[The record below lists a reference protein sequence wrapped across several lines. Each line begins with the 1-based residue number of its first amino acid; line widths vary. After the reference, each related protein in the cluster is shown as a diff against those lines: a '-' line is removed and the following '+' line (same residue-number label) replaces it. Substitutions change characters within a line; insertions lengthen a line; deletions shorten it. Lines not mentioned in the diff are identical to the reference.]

1 MDARLAG
8 VRMTASCF
16 PANLGIPEIHAPN
29 GGSTPGRR
37 PVFGQTV
44 LENGIRVV
52 TETMEGVRSVAVGVI
67 VDCGPKD
74 ETPEEVGLAHL
85 CEHLL
90 FQGTSGRDANEIARQ
105 IDGFG
110 HAGGYTTHDY
120 TCYYSVTLDDYQ
132 YHALDLLGDVLL
144 NSTFPIQY
152 LQHEKQAILSEIERR
167 GDVPELYIHDVA
179 MRQAWRGTTLGR
191 TIAGAAEAVT
201 RHTRE
206 DAIYF
211 LQRHY
216 TPDKI
221 VIAAAGHL
229 DHEDFVAQARDA
241 FWRLMGHRDTS
252 APELPAFH
260 SGVTVEQMDTTQAY
274 FCLLIPAPPYV
285 HPDRY
290 VAHVLNRILGGGIS
304 SRLSRE
310 LRGQTGLV
318 YDIQSEYR
326 AYQNAGMI
334 TVEGS
339 SSAASL
345 PRVVRIV
352 LGTIAGLV
360 SGRSPVETEEL
371 WRSKTQIRVQ
381 HLTSSEDTYTR
392 MCRLA
397 TQELYLGRCQDAGE
411 VLARIE
417 AVDLNEI
424 TRFIQSYLADFLQAH
439 LVVGGRLPEE
449 SDIRA
454 QLTDS
459 IHEFTRDQ
467 GPQRHDRERSN

>member
-1 MDARLAG
+1 MRARGCLPDSLG
-8 VRMTASCF
+8 VPQIYRPYRDSTSR
-16 PANLGIPEIHAPN
+16 HAPLIN
-29 GGSTPGRR
+29 
-37 PVFGQTV
+37 QTV

-52 TETMEGVRSVAVGVI
+52 TDAMDGVRSVAVGVI
-67 VDCGPKD
+67 VDCGPKN
-74 ETPEEVGLAHL
+74 ETLEEAGLAHL

-90 FQGTSGRDANEIARQ
+90 FRGTSGRDANEIARQ

-120 TCYYSVTLDDYQ
+120 TCYSAVTLDDYQ
-132 YHALDLLGDVLL
+132 YHALDLLGDILL
-144 NSTFPIQY
+144 NSTFPTQC

-167 GDVPELYIHDVA
+167 GDIPELYVYDLA
-179 MRQAWRGTTLGR
+179 MRHAWRDTTLGR
-191 TIAGAAEAVT
+191 AIAGTAEAVT

-206 DAIYF
+206 NAIYF

-229 DHEDFVAQARDA
+229 DHEDFVAQTRDA
-241 FWRLMGHRDTS
+241 FWRLLGQSDPST
-252 APELPAFH
+252 AEQPTFH
-260 SGVTVEQMDTTQAY
+260 SGVTVKHIDTTQAY
-274 FCLLIPAPPYV
+274 FCLLIPAPRYD

-310 LRGQTGLV
+310 LRGEKGLV
-318 YDIQSEYR
+318 YGIQSEYR
-326 AYQNAGMI
+326 AYHNAGMI

-339 SSAASL
+339 SSAACL
-345 PRVVRIV
+345 PEVVPIV
-352 LGTIAGLV
+352 LATIRDLISERVQVDA
-360 SGRSPVETEEL
+360 EEL
-371 WRSKTQIRVQ
+371 WRSKTHIRMQ
-381 HLTSSEDTYTR
+381 HLTASEDTYTR

-397 TQELYLGRCQDAGE
+397 TQELYFGRYQDAGE
-411 VLARIE
+411 ILARIE

-424 TRFIQSYLADFLQAH
+424 GRFIRTNLKDFTQAH
-439 LVVGGRLPEE
+439 LVVAGPLSQE
-449 SDIRA
+449 SDLRA

-459 IHEFTRDQ
+459 IAELTRKQ
-467 GPQRHDRERSN
+467 VSDRPNQERSS